1 MVERETV
8 NFVVAGSSPATPV
21 TLYKIMKFKA
31 KVFIRLRE
39 NVSDA
44 AGNAVRANVARV
56 ADIRNCTRLRLGK
69 LIEIEFE
76 APDEDHANRELA
88 KASDLLFANTVVE
101 DWECELKEVIE

>member
-1 MVERETV
+1 
-8 NFVVAGSSPATPV
+8 
-21 TLYKIMKFKA
+21 MKFQA

-56 ADIRNCTRLRLGK
+56 ADIRECSKLRLGK
-69 LIEIEFE
+69 CIDIEFE
-76 APDEDHANRELA
+76 APNTDHARRELA

-101 DWECELKEVIE
+101 DWSYELLEVDE

>member
-1 MVERETV
+1 M
-8 NFVVAGSSPATPV
+8 N
-21 TLYKIMKFKA
+21 FKA
-31 KVFIRLRE
+31 KVFVSLRE

-44 AGNAVRANVARV
+44 AGNAVKANVHRV
-56 ADIRNCTRLRLGK
+56 CDMKEPSKLRLGK
-69 LIEIEFE
+69 CIDIEFE